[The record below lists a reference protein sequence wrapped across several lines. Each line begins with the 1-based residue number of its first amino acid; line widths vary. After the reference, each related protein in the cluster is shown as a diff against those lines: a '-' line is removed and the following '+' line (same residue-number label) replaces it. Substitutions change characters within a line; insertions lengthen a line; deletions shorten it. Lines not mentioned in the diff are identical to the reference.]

1 MLAQT
6 VMNAP
11 VKPAST
17 MKILLIED
25 DLKIAQSVCKGLRGQ
40 DFVVDHATDGETGLS
55 MAQTN
60 GYALLVVDLMLPK
73 LDGLSVIRRFRAEHC
88 NTPILILSAKG
99 TVDERVE
106 GLNAGADDYLVKPF
120 SFIEL
125 LARIQAKVRQIRTS
139 PETTRLQ
146 IADLEIDLLRHKVFR
161 SGMEIELQQMEY
173 MLLVYLIRHQGH
185 PVSKNM
191 IMEQV
196 WEYRAFP
203 QTSVV
208 ETRICRLREK
218 IDRGFSSKLIH
229 TIRGIGYV
237 LEEKK

>member
-1 MLAQT
+1 M
-6 VMNAP
+6 
-11 VKPAST
+11 
-17 MKILLIED
+17 ED
-25 DLKIAQSVCKGLRGQ
+25 DLKIAQSVCKGLRDQ
-40 DFVVDHATDGETGLS
+40 NFIADHAPDGETGLS
-55 MAQTN
+55 LAQTN
-60 GYALLVVDLMLPK
+60 GYALLIVDLMLPK
-73 LDGLSVIRRFRAEHC
+73 LDGLSVIRRLRAQHC
-88 NTPILILSAKG
+88 NTPILILSARG

-125 LARIQAKVRQIRTS
+125 LARIRAKIRQIRIS
-139 PETTRLQ
+139 PEATRLQ

-161 SGMEIELQQMEY
+161 GGTEIELQQMEY
-173 MLLVYLIRHQGH
+173 MLLVYLMRHPGR

-218 IDRGFSSKLIH
+218 IDREFSPKLIH
-229 TIRGIGYV
+229 TLRGIGYV